1 MPPGKPAPVTGM
13 DLSTYREMH
22 MLSEVAKQP
31 DITQRDLSSRIGVAL
46 GLANL
51 MLRRLAKKGYIKII
65 GTKRS
70 RIRYLIT
77 PQGILEKSRLT
88 YEFIHYSLQ
97 LYGRIRSFL
106 REQLTLVAKD
116 GHRRIVLC
124 GTSELAELAFLTI
137 HEMGLE
143 LVGVVD
149 ETPTPASF
157 LGQPVRRITDINPAD
172 YDRMVVASL
181 KWGDGG
187 LNRLAALVGVPA
199 DRLIVLPESGF
210 PNPSVHAAALDRLLA
225 NQRPVAPLPA
235 TASAASLQE
244 TQF

>member
-1 MPPGKPAPVTGM
+1 MNQ
-13 DLSTYREMH
+13 STYRDMH
-22 MLSEVAKQP
+22 LLNEVIQKP
-31 DITQRDLSSRIGVAL
+31 EVTQRELSQRIGAAL
-46 GLANL
+46 GLTNL
-51 MLRRLAKKGYIKII
+51 MLRRLAKKGYIKIT

-106 REQLTLVAKD
+106 REQLTLVSKA
-116 GHRRIVLC
+116 GHRRILMC

-149 ETPTPASF
+149 ETPTPAPF

-187 LNRLAALVGVPA
+187 LNRLAALGVPA

-210 PNPSVHAAALDRLLA
+210 PNPSVHAAALDRMLA
-225 NQRPVAPLPA
+225 NRRPVAPLPA
-235 TASAASLQE
+235 AVPAASLQE
-244 TQF
+244 AHSS

>member
-1 MPPGKPAPVTGM
+1 M
-13 DLSTYREMH
+13 DQSTYRDMH
-22 MLSEVAKQP
+22 LLNEVTQSP
-31 DITQRDLSSRIGVAL
+31 DVTQRELSRRIGAAL
-46 GLANL
+46 GLTNL
-51 MLRRLAKKGYIKII
+51 MLRRLAKKGFIKIS

-88 YEFIHYSLQ
+88 FEFVQYSLQ
-97 LYGRIRSFL
+97 LYSRVRGFL
-106 REQLTLVAKD
+106 REQLIQVAKR
-116 GHRRIVLC
+116 GHRRILLC
-124 GTSELAELAFLTI
+124 GTGELAELAFLTI

-187 LNRLAALVGVPA
+187 LDRLAALGVPA
-199 DRLIVLPESGF
+199 DHLIVLPESGF
-210 PNPSVHAAALDRLLA
+210 PNPSVHAAALDRMLA
-225 NQRPVAPLPA
+225 NPKPVAPLPA
-235 TASAASLQE
+235 TASMASLE
-244 TQF
+244 SS